1 MKKSTILGV
10 LTAAALI
17 TTSAA
22 TYAAWDQTITN
33 ADKTIDIRERITLD
47 ANATAFSGGDLET
60 TNNEIT
66 YTGTYTFTAATVNR
80 TVNTLKLT
88 PTVKGNDGTTNLDP
102 SKYEIEIKKGAD
114 VLTPTGNV
122 YIDSAVIDGAN
133 VYTVNLKI
141 KDETLAGSS
150 VTVSINGELVKT
162 TTPAA

>member
-22 TYAAWDQTITN
+22 TYAAWDQTTAS
-33 ADKTIDIRERITLD
+33 ADQTVDIRERVTLE

-60 TNNEIT
+60 TNNEII
-66 YTGTYTFTAATVNR
+66 YTGTYTFTAATVNG
-80 TVNTLKLT
+80 TVNTLQLT
-88 PTVKGNDGTTNLDP
+88 PTVKGNDGSTALEA
-102 SKYEIEIKKGAD
+102 SKYAIEIKKGD
-114 VLTPTGNV
+114 TVLTSDGNV
-122 YIDSAVIDGAN
+122 YTDSAVENGDN

-141 KDETLAGSS
+141 KNQDLAKTK

-162 TTPAA
+162 TPAA